1 MPEKSKFKT
10 AIILISA
17 LLCLVIFYRIFSNMR
32 AKRALEVNSKN
43 EIPVEVSKVFRGQ
56 IDERILLTGTIH
68 PNTEVAVYSKFSG
81 KLEKINKDIG
91 DKVNRGEVIA
101 VVEHKDLSLQVEQ
114 AEASLTVAKAS
125 YEQARVNYEN
135 AKEDLERMKNLF
147 KEGTISK
154 QQFDTAKNKF
164 ENAQAQMKLAEV
176 QANNLQMASLK
187 LAKEK
192 LSDSYITAPISGIIT
207 LRNYDSGA
215 TVSNSTTSINNA
227 IFKIEDIDVVHAL
240 TNIAEIDLRKIKEGL
255 ESQIIVAAF
264 PGEIFHGK
272 VSKITPSLDTV
283 TRTSGVEIEIPNKD
297 HKLKSG
303 FFANIII
310 SANKV
315 SDTLLVP
322 KNAVLLKEGKNIAFV
337 VNGGTAHLRRIET
350 GLRDDKNIQVLKGLK
365 EGDEVVISGINE
377 IDDGVKVTR
386 EKI

>member
-10 AIILISA
+10 AIILISVF
-17 LLCLVIFYRIFSNMR
+17 LCLIIFYRIFSNVR
-32 AKRALEVNSKN
+32 AKKALEVNSIN
-43 EIPVEVSKVFRGQ
+43 EMPVEVSKVFNGK

-68 PNTEVAVYSKFSG
+68 PTAEVAVYSKFSG
-81 KLEKINKDIG
+81 KLEKINKDVG
-91 DKVNRGEVIA
+91 DRVNRGEIIA
-101 VVEHKDLSLQVEQ
+101 IVEHKDLLLQVEQ
-114 AEASLTVAKAS
+114 AEASLSVAKAS
-125 YEQARVNYEN
+125 CEQARVNYEN
-135 AKEDLERMKNLF
+135 AGEDLERMKNLF
-147 KEGTISK
+147 KDGTISK

-164 ENAQAQMKLAEV
+164 ENTQAQLKLAEA
-176 QANNLQMASLK
+176 QANNLQTATLK

-207 LRNYDSGA
+207 LRNYDAGA
-215 TVSNSTTSINNA
+215 MVSTSTSSNNNA

-240 TNIAEIDLRKIKEGL
+240 TNVAEVDLQKIKEGL

-264 PGEIFHGK
+264 PGQIFQGK
-272 VSKITPSLDTV
+272 VTKITPSLDIV
-283 TRTSGVEIEIPNKD
+283 TRTSAVEIEISNKD

-310 SANKV
+310 SANKI
-315 SDTLLVP
+315 SDALLVP

-377 IDDGVKVTR
+377 LEDGAKVTK